1 MAGKRD
7 IVPLDGTNYATWKVQ
22 CKMTLMKEGV
32 WNIVNGLEVLP
43 EDQNARLKYYE
54 RRDKAL
60 AIIVLN
66 VKTSL
71 LYLLGDPVD
80 PKEVWLKIQDQF
92 QKKSWANKL
101 VLKRKLNALKLSVL
115 VLACNF
121 QVFTFCITTSASR
134 VSFRSAVPASS
145 HVVHFSPI
153 KHLLRNRVPLVLG

>member
-101 VLKRKLNALKLSVL
+101 ILKRKSNALKLKDGETMQGHVKAMMEIFDELSIIGDLVDKEDQVVSVT
-115 VLACNF
+115 VE
-121 QVFTFCITTSASR
+121 
-134 VSFRSAVPASS
+134 SS
-145 HVVHFSPI
+145 
-153 KHLLRNRVPLVLG
+153 